1 MLSNAVD
8 EMMCNNVQYTVN
20 GNIEKISKD
29 INLKFLVDY
38 FLNNF
43 NTPIFILH
51 CVVLL
56 SFSFSYEAKGGQ
68 KGKLPPPPPED
79 LIT

>member
-1 MLSNAVD
+1 MLSNGVD
-8 EMMCNNVQYTVN
+8 EMMCNNVHYPVN

-29 INLKFLVDY
+29 INFKFLVDY

-43 NTPIFILH
+43 NTPLFMLH

-56 SFSFSYEAKGGQ
+56 SFSVNYEAKGGQ
-68 KGKLPPPPPED
+68 KGKLPLCPPR
-79 LIT
+79 I